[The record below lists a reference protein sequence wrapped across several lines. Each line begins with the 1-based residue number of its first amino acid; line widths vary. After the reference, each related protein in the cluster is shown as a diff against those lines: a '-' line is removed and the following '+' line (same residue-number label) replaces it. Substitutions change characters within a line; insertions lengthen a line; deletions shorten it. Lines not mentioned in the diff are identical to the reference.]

1 MSKGREECFNICS
14 ELTAEVSAILDTCT
28 FVQRHGEE
36 LEAGRMEL
44 AMTGKAFT
52 ELNRSELMVQL
63 LFYTRIFARFSPEQ
77 KAGPPAC
84 PCL

>member
-1 MSKGREECFNICS
+1 MLSFHS
-14 ELTAEVSAILDTCT
+14 YA
-28 FVQRHGEE
+28 QRHGDE

-84 PCL
+84 LH

>member
-1 MSKGREECFNICS
+1 
-14 ELTAEVSAILDTCT
+14 
-28 FVQRHGEE
+28 
-36 LEAGRMEL
+36 MEL

-77 KAGPPAC
+77 KAGLPAC
-84 PCL
+84 PRLSMIGLSSSNLGLPNQDGSCGGFCKWSLHAVGH